1 MKKMKIPMPKPRSTK
16 LYTVDPNNKEK
27 HKERRVKKLL
37 LQHLSIDEWKQ
48 EVEDYKNN
56 KKDFS
61 ETKLF

>member
-1 MKKMKIPMPKPRSTK
+1 MKIQMTKPRSTK

-61 ETKLF
+61 EKKLF

>member
-1 MKKMKIPMPKPRSTK
+1 MTKPRSTK

-48 EVEDYKNN
+48 EVENYKNN

>member
-1 MKKMKIPMPKPRSTK
+1 MKIQMTKPRSTK

-37 LQHLSIDEWKQ
+37 LRHLSINEWKQ

-56 KKDFS
+56 KKDS
-61 ETKLF
+61 IEKKLL

>member
-1 MKKMKIPMPKPRSTK
+1 MKIQITKPRSTK

-37 LQHLSIDEWKQ
+37 LRHLSINEWKQ

-56 KKDFS
+56 KKDS
-61 ETKLF
+61 IEKKLL

>member
-1 MKKMKIPMPKPRSTK
+1 MPKPRSTK

-56 KKDFS
+56 NKDFS

>member
-1 MKKMKIPMPKPRSTK
+1 MKIQMTKQRSTK

-61 ETKLF
+61 EKKLF

>member
-1 MKKMKIPMPKPRSTK
+1 MKMKIQMTKPRSTK

-61 ETKLF
+61 EKKLF

>member
-1 MKKMKIPMPKPRSTK
+1 MKMKIQMTKPRSTK

-56 KKDFS
+56 KKDS
-61 ETKLF
+61 IEKKLF

>member
-1 MKKMKIPMPKPRSTK
+1 MKIQMTKPRSANQ
-16 LYTVDPNNKEK
+16 YTVDPNNKEK

-48 EVEDYKNN
+48 EVENYKNN

>member
-1 MKKMKIPMPKPRSTK
+1 MKMKIQMTKPRSTK

-37 LQHLSIDEWKQ
+37 LRHLSIDEWKQ

-61 ETKLF
+61 EKKLF